1 MSINTAPSLIGG
13 VMVENLRQSQL
24 ELSRAAEQAAR
35 TDEIVRIARHEER
48 AHRTAQKIAQKN
60 AAASSEGSMPR
71 WTMWLPS
78 VLRHRSSDV
87 SQNSG
92 ACANC

>member
-13 VMVENLRQSQL
+13 VMVENLHHSQL

-35 TDEIVRIARHEER
+35 TEEIVRTARREQR
-48 AHRTAQKIAQKN
+48 AHRTAQHN
-60 AAASSEGSMPR
+60 AAAPSEGSMPR

-92 ACANC
+92 ACVNC